1 MTTNKRTKM
10 DELADELTGNVAR
23 DRAFL
28 AAEARRAEESGSLAT
43 RRAVGRLRLT
53 LAPKRTARIWRRNF
67 RLLSERFDALLE
79 EARQTA
85 AKRRLDDALEMLA
98 ALENRVAGLF
108 DEDDETRYFYFA
120 NPLEEA
126 ICERVC
132 PTEKERRRAPID
144 YPLLYF
150 TQGAVQLEARRPREA
165 KAALNKA
172 LAFNPVDAETLC
184 KIADVARRERDFAGY
199 LKATTQALRFS
210 YRRRDL
216 ARSYRNLGTFYVD
229 VQRYDVATAAL
240 HFSLTFDE
248 SAEARREL
256 KFIESK
262 TRRPAKAPPF
272 EKLRKIFDAEGIPAG
287 PSAETV
293 EAARELA
300 VRARDAGDFAL
311 ALRCFDVVWRLADD
325 AEAKAAFEA
334 LNARLGE

>member
-10 DELADELTGNVAR
+10 DELADELTGNVAQ

-28 AAEARRAEESGSLAT
+28 DAEARRAAEDGSVAT
-43 RRAVGRLRLT
+43 RRAVARLRLAT
-53 LAPKRTARIWRRNF
+53 APKRTARALRRSF
-67 RLLSERFDALLE
+67 RGLSERFDALLD
-79 EARQTA
+79 EARQAA
-85 AKRRLDDALEMLA
+85 AKRRLDDSLELLA
-98 ALENRVAGLF
+98 ALESRVAGLF

-126 ICERVC
+126 ICDRVY
-132 PTEKERRRAPID
+132 PSEKTRRRAPID

-150 TQGAVQLEARRPREA
+150 TIGAVRLEARRPREA

-184 KIADVARRERDFAGY
+184 KIADVARRERDFVGY

-216 ARSYRNLGTFYVD
+216 ARCYRNLGTFYLD

-240 HFSLTFDE
+240 CFSLTFDE
-248 SAEARREL
+248 SSEARREL
-256 KFIESK
+256 KFVEEK

-272 EKLRKIFDAEGIPAG
+272 EKLQKIFDAEGIPVG
-287 PSAETV
+287 PSEDAV

-311 ALRCFDVVWRLADD
+311 ALRCFDVVWRLARD
-325 AEAKAAFEA
+325 AAAKTEFDA
-334 LNARLGE
+334 LNARLGR

>member
-1 MTTNKRTKM
+1 
-10 DELADELTGNVAR
+10 
-23 DRAFL
+23 
-28 AAEARRAEESGSLAT
+28 
-43 RRAVGRLRLT
+43 LRLA
-53 LAPKRTARIWRRNF
+53 LAPKRKARTWRRNF

-79 EARQTA
+79 EARQA
-85 AKRRLDDALEMLA
+85 AARRRLDDALEMLA
-98 ALENRVAGLF
+98 ALEKRVDGLF
-108 DEDDETRYFYFA
+108 DEDEEARYFYFA

-126 ICERVC
+126 ICDRVY
-132 PTEKERRRAPID
+132 PSEKTRRRAPID

-150 TQGAVQLEARRPREA
+150 TVGAVQLEARRPREA

-184 KIADVARRERDFAGY
+184 KIADVARRERDFVGY

-216 ARSYRNLGTFYVD
+216 ARCYRNLGSFYVD
-229 VQRYDVATAAL
+229 VQRYDVATAAFY
-240 HFSLTFDE
+240 FSLTFDE
-248 SAEARREL
+248 SQDARREL

-272 EKLRKIFDAEGIPAG
+272 EKLRKIFDAERIPVG

-311 ALRCFDVVWRLADD
+311 ALRCFDVIWRLADD
-325 AEAKAAFEA
+325 AEAKAEFDA
-334 LNARLGE
+334 LNARLGG

>member
-1 MTTNKRTKM
+1 MTTNNETKKSAALVSTEIG
-10 DELADELTGNVAR
+10 DLAK
-23 DRAFL
+23 
-28 AAEARRAEESGSLAT
+28 
-43 RRAVGRLRLT
+43 RRAVGRLRLA
-53 LAPKRTARIWRRNF
+53 LAPKRTALRWRRNF
-67 RLLSERFDALLE
+67 RLLSERFDALLD
-79 EARQTA
+79 EARQVA
-85 AKRRLDDALEMLA
+85 ATRRLDDALEMLA

-108 DEDDETRYFYFA
+108 DEDDETRYFHFA

-126 ICERVC
+126 ICDRAY
-132 PTEKERRRAPID
+132 PTEKTRRRAPID

-150 TQGAVQLEARRPREA
+150 TLGAVQLEARRPREA

-184 KIADVARRERDFAGY
+184 KIADVARRERDFVGY

-216 ARSYRNLGTFYVD
+216 ARCYRNLGTFYLD

-248 SAEARREL
+248 SQDARRDL

-272 EKLRKIFDAEGIPAG
+272 EKLRKIFDAEGIPVG

-325 AEAKAAFEA
+325 AEAKAASDA
-334 LNARLGE
+334 LNARLGG

>member
-1 MTTNKRTKM
+1 MTTNNETKISAATGAASETPIGSG
-10 DELADELTGNVAR
+10 ELAK
-23 DRAFL
+23 
-28 AAEARRAEESGSLAT
+28 RRAT
-43 RRAVGRLRLT
+43 GRLRLA
-53 LAPKRTARIWRRNF
+53 LAPKRKAQIWRRNF

-85 AKRRLDDALEMLA
+85 AARRLDDALEMLA
-98 ALENRVAGLF
+98 ALEKRVGGLF
-108 DEDDETRYFYFA
+108 DEDEEARYFYFA

-126 ICERVC
+126 ICVRAYQ
-132 PTEKERRRAPID
+132 TEKTRRRAPID

-150 TQGAVQLEARRPREA
+150 TQGAVHLEARRPREA

-216 ARSYRNLGTFYVD
+216 ARCYRNLGTFYVD
-229 VQRYDVATAAL
+229 VQRYDVATAAF

-272 EKLRKIFDAEGIPAG
+272 EKLRKIFDAEGIPVG
-287 PSAETV
+287 PNAETL

-311 ALRCFDVVWRLADD
+311 ALRCFDVVWRLASD
-325 AEAKAAFEA
+325 AEAKAAVDA

>member
-1 MTTNKRTKM
+1 MTTNNETKTSAAP
-10 DELADELTGNVAR
+10 DASTGIGELAK
-23 DRAFL
+23 
-28 AAEARRAEESGSLAT
+28 RRAA
-43 RRAVGRLRLT
+43 GRLRLA
-53 LAPKRTARIWRRNF
+53 LAPKRKARTWRRNF

-79 EARQTA
+79 EARQA
-85 AKRRLDDALEMLA
+85 AARRRLDDALEMLA
-98 ALENRVAGLF
+98 ALEKRVDGLF
-108 DEDDETRYFYFA
+108 DEDEEARYFYFA

-126 ICERVC
+126 ICDRVY
-132 PTEKERRRAPID
+132 PSEKTRRRAPID

-150 TQGAVQLEARRPREA
+150 TVGAVQLEARRPREA

-184 KIADVARRERDFAGY
+184 KIADVARRERDFVGY

-216 ARSYRNLGTFYVD
+216 ARCYRNLGSFYVD
-229 VQRYDVATAAL
+229 VQRYDVATAAFY
-240 HFSLTFDE
+240 FSLTFDE
-248 SAEARREL
+248 SQDARREL

-272 EKLRKIFDAEGIPAG
+272 EKLRKIFDAERIPVG

-311 ALRCFDVVWRLADD
+311 ALRCFDVIWRLADD
-325 AEAKAAFEA
+325 AEAKAEFDA
-334 LNARLGE
+334 LNARLGG

>member
-1 MTTNKRTKM
+1 MTTNNETKKSATTESG
-10 DELADELTGNVAR
+10 ELAK
-23 DRAFL
+23 
-28 AAEARRAEESGSLAT
+28 RRAG
-43 RRAVGRLRLT
+43 GRLRLA
-53 LAPKRTARIWRRNF
+53 LAPKRTALRWRRNF
-67 RLLSERFDALLE
+67 RLLSERFDALLD
-79 EARQTA
+79 EARQVA
-85 AKRRLDDALEMLA
+85 AGRRLEEAVERLT

-108 DEDDETRYFYFA
+108 DEDDEARYFYFA

-126 ICERVC
+126 ICDRVC
-132 PTEKERRRAPID
+132 PSEKTRRRAPID

-150 TQGAVQLEARRPREA
+150 TLGAVQLEARRPREA

-184 KIADVARRERDFAGY
+184 KIADVARRERDFVGY
-199 LKATTQALRFS
+199 LKSTTQALRVS

-216 ARSYRNLGTFYVD
+216 ARCYRNLGTFYLD

-256 KFIESK
+256 KFVESK

-272 EKLRKIFDAEGIPAG
+272 EKLRKIFDAEGIPVG

-325 AEAKAAFEA
+325 AEAKAASDA
-334 LNARLGE
+334 LNARLGG

>member
-1 MTTNKRTKM
+1 MTTNNETKFSAAT
-10 DELADELTGNVAR
+10 DASTGSGELAK
-23 DRAFL
+23 
-28 AAEARRAEESGSLAT
+28 
-43 RRAVGRLRLT
+43 RRAVGRLRLA
-53 LAPKRTARIWRRNF
+53 LAPKRTAKTWRRNF
-67 RLLSERFDALLE
+67 RLLSERFDALLD
-79 EARQTA
+79 EARQVA
-85 AKRRLDDALEMLA
+85 ATRRLDDALEKLA
-98 ALENRVAGLF
+98 ALEKRVAGLF
-108 DEDDETRYFYFA
+108 DEDEEARYFYFA

-126 ICERVC
+126 ICDRAY
-132 PTEKERRRAPID
+132 PSEKTRRRAPID

-216 ARSYRNLGTFYVD
+216 ARSYRNLGTFYID

-272 EKLRKIFDAEGIPAG
+272 EKLRKIFDAERIPVG

-325 AEAKAAFEA
+325 AEAKAASDA
-334 LNARLGE
+334 LNARLGG

>member
-10 DELADELTGNVAR
+10 DELADELTGNGPQ

-28 AAEARRAEESGSLAT
+28 DAEARRAAESGSVAT
-43 RRAVGRLRLT
+43 RRAVGRLRLAT
-53 LAPKRTARIWRRNF
+53 APKRTARSLRRNF
-67 RLLSERFDALLE
+67 RLLSERFDALLA
-79 EARQTA
+79 EARQVA
-85 AKRRLDDALEMLA
+85 AQRRLDDALEMLA

-108 DEDDETRYFYFA
+108 DEDEETRYFYFA

-126 ICERVC
+126 ICDRVY
-132 PTEKERRRAPID
+132 PSEKTRRRAPID

-150 TQGAVQLEARRPREA
+150 TVGAVQLEARRPREA

-216 ARSYRNLGTFYVD
+216 ARCYRNLGSFYLD
-229 VQRYDVATAAL
+229 VQRYDVATAAFY
-240 HFSLTFDE
+240 FSLTFDE
-248 SAEARREL
+248 SPDARREL

-262 TRRPAKAPPF
+262 TRRSAKAPPF
-272 EKLRKIFDAEGIPAG
+272 EKLRKIFEAEGIPIR
-287 PSAETV
+287 PSDETV
-293 EAARELA
+293 EAARDLA
-300 VRARDAGDFAL
+300 IRAQNAGDFIL
-311 ALRCFDVVWRLADD
+311 ARRCFDVVWRLADD
-325 AEAKAAFEA
+325 AEAKAAFDA
-334 LNARLGE
+334 LTARLNK